1 MKKYTIT
8 VEIEEVKD
16 SSKGFIDSIIDE
28 VREEK
33 HQLSI
38 THKLNK
44 KSTKLHRE
52 IINDVISKKLH
63 REILNDVISDLNSEL
78 ERIGAKF
85 ENVQYHGDSNHYR
98 ASKAIVNFSNS
109 WSYILYCGR
118 FLSSKVEGLKHCTY
132 VDKPDLWLER
142 TKYKNYSVSDDIPK
156 GPTVKADEIIKF
168 MEHDIRTHINSL
180 DLV

>member
-44 KSTKLHRE
+44 KST
-52 IINDVISKKLH
+52 KLH

>member
-44 KSTKLHRE
+44 KST
-52 IINDVISKKLH
+52 KLH

-142 TKYKNYSVSDDIPK
+142 TKYKNYSVSDGIPK